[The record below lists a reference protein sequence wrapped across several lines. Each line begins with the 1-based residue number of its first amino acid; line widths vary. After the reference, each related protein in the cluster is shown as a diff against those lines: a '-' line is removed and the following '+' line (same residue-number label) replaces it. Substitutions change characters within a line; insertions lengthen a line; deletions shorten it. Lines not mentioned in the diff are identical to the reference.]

1 MKQDLVNFLKKQKK
15 YLLTIFLTINIL
27 FAVSK
32 IFISEKTYDNHEERF
47 AYQQAKILNTYMS
60 EYRHYYQAIFVDGR
74 LELNDKTLPVLPAY
88 SSTIIGK
95 NFSNNNDFKISVKTV
110 SDNARNQLNNA
121 DALELEA
128 IEKYK
133 NNPDLKETFK
143 KIEKRDGDYY
153 LYTSVLKIKESCL
166 VCHSSRDSAPAFIAK
181 KYSGAFGY
189 KLNDVRGVVSVKI
202 PTKHIGEFFNI
213 QKKISLAF
221 DFIAFILL
229 SGLLF
234 VTYRILNNY
243 NRELE
248 KDINIKTNDIQMALN
263 ELRDNKKE
271 LIKSVSTDA
280 LTGLDNRAK
289 FIVDLENRK
298 NPSLAIFDID
308 GFSDINDFYGH
319 EMGDYILKELG
330 KNIKLLVYKKAFI
343 YRYAS
348 DKFVL
353 LADDVDRNY
362 FLSLVESILHEA
374 DIYVYSFE
382 DLKASIKLSVAV
394 SFESKEYIIQ
404 SADMILKEL
413 KKRNL
418 NFLIYDKTL
427 GIEDEIK
434 NNIVWNKKVKDAL
447 REDRII
453 NYYQPIYNNRT
464 KKIEKYESL
473 VRMVDVDGTIISPY
487 KFLDI
492 AKKSKQYTSITKK
505 VIENTFEKFKDVD
518 VEFSINITME
528 DISNIEI
535 NSLLDFRMS
544 DKRFNSRVVYEI
556 VESEGLEGVDNV
568 YEFIRKAKHNSC
580 RIAIDDF
587 GTGYSNFEYLIKLH
601 PDYIKID
608 GSMIKNIIIN
618 QDSEEVVKIII
629 DFARKQNLKTIAE
642 FVSSKEIHDKVVE
655 LGIDYSQ
662 GYYIGEPKSELV
674 GDIDI

>member
-1 MKQDLVNFLKKQKK
+1 M
-15 YLLTIFLTINIL
+15 
-27 FAVSK
+27 
-32 IFISEKTYDNHEERF
+32 
-47 AYQQAKILNTYMS
+47 
-60 EYRHYYQAIFVDGR
+60 
-74 LELNDKTLPVLPAY
+74 
-88 SSTIIGK
+88 
-95 NFSNNNDFKISVKTV
+95 
-110 SDNARNQLNNA
+110 
-121 DALELEA
+121 
-128 IEKYK
+128 
-133 NNPDLKETFK
+133 
-143 KIEKRDGDYY
+143 
-153 LYTSVLKIKESCL
+153 
-166 VCHSSRDSAPAFIAK
+166 
-181 KYSGAFGY
+181 
-189 KLNDVRGVVSVKI
+189 
-202 PTKHIGEFFNI
+202 
-213 QKKISLAF
+213 
-221 DFIAFILL
+221 L

-319 EMGDYILKELG
+319 EIGDYILKELG

-618 QDSEEVVKIII
+618 QDSEEVIKIII